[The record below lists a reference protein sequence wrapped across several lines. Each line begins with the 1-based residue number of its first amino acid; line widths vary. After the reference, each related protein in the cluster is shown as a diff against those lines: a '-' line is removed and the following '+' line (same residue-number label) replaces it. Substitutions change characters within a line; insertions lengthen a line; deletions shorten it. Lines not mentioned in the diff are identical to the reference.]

1 MLLRIQLK
9 QRQQRFGCARQH
21 EQPRFLAAGI
31 HGPPFTRKEIS
42 IVRFW
47 VPLLYLAVPLL
58 LWQTLVWFGQVP
70 RPLLASPVEA
80 LTSLTTRWAVI
91 APHAA
96 ASFRLVAL
104 ALPLALVLAYILACC
119 MWLSGAARA
128 VIMPALVVLVALP
141 VFVLGRVL
149 SFWFGLDGIAVKVT
163 ILVLILTFPVTLA
176 LTLGMEHLPRETLD
190 AAAIDGA
197 SLRQRLWYILLPLA
211 RPATSAGMLAAAAIA
226 PLALFAAEQVGTAK
240 GLGFFVL
247 QSLARSKPDDAMA
260 AVLLLSALGLSL
272 FALAALL
279 RYLWMPW
286 EFVSRS

>member
-1 MLLRIQLK
+1 M
-9 QRQQRFGCARQH
+9 
-21 EQPRFLAAGI
+21 
-31 HGPPFTRKEIS
+31 
-42 IVRFW
+42 RFW

-58 LWQTLVWFGQVP
+58 LWQALVWFGQVL

-104 ALPLALVLAYILACC
+104 ALPLALALAYILACC

-190 AAAIDGA
+190 AAAIDGRSRAAALVYPAALGA
-197 SLRQRLWYILLPLA
+197 SGNLSGDARRRRHRATGALRRRAGRHRQRLRLFRAPIPRPLKTG
-211 RPATSAGMLAAAAIA
+211 RRHGGRVAA
-226 PLALFAAEQVGTAK
+226 
-240 GLGFFVL
+240 
-247 QSLARSKPDDAMA
+247 
-260 AVLLLSALGLSL
+260 
-272 FALAALL
+272 
-279 RYLWMPW
+279 
-286 EFVSRS
+286 